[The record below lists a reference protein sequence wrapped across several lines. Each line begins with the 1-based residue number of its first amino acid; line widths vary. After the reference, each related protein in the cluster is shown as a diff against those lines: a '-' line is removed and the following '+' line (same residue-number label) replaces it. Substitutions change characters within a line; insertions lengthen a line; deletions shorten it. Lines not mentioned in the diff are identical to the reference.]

1 MNTSSNNKL
10 TEEVLFYMMRRPIT
24 QNEQTPLILL
34 MHGVGSNEEDLFS
47 LADYLPES
55 ALIVSTRAPYVMGPG
70 SYAWFQFDV
79 EGTERIINT
88 EQAEVS
94 RKLIVQFIG
103 QLKERFTFDEKQ
115 VYLCGFSQGGI
126 MAYSVGLTHPEL
138 VKGIAVMSGRLLD
151 EVKPLIVAN
160 AALSGLKIFI
170 SHGTQDNVLDIH
182 FARDSYAYLKTLNS
196 TPFYKE
202 YPEVHTINNEM
213 LFDLVKWLNLPEEQ
227 N

>member
-1 MNTSSNNKL
+1 MNTSNNHNL
-10 TEEVLFYMMRRPIT
+10 SEEVLFYMMRRPIT

-47 LADYLPES
+47 LADYLPDS
-55 ALIVSTRAPYVMGPG
+55 ALIVSARAPYVMGQG
-70 SYAWFQFDV
+70 SFAWFQFDV
-79 EGTERIINT
+79 EGMQRIINI
-88 EQAEVS
+88 EQAEAS

-103 QLKERFTFDEKQ
+103 QLKERFVFDEKQ

-160 AALSGLKIFI
+160 DILAGIKIFI
-170 SHGTQDNVLDIH
+170 SHGTRDSVLNIH
-182 FARDSYAYLKTLNS
+182 FARDSYAYLKTLNIA
-196 TPFYKE
+196 PFYKE

-213 LFDLVKWLNLPEEQ
+213 LFDLVKWLNLPKEQ
-227 N
+227 K

>member
-1 MNTSSNNKL
+1 MNTSNNNNL
-10 TEEVLFYMMRRPIT
+10 SEEVLFYMMRRPNS
-24 QNEQTPLILL
+24 QNERTPLILL

-55 ALIVSTRAPYVMGPG
+55 ALIVSARAPYVMSRG

-79 EGTERIINT
+79 EGTQRIINT

-94 RKLIVQFIG
+94 RKLIVEFIG
-103 QLKERFTFDEKQ
+103 QLKARFVFDEKQ
-115 VYLCGFSQGGI
+115 IYLCGFSQGGI

-160 AALSGLKIFI
+160 EILAGLKIFI
-170 SHGTQDNVLDIH
+170 SHGTNDGVLDIH
-182 FARDSYAYLKTLNS
+182 FARDSFAYLKTLNIA
-196 TPFYKE
+196 PFYKE

-213 LFDLVKWLNLPEEQ
+213 LFDLVKWLNLPGE
-227 N
+227 